1 MWRNFILG
9 TLLWIGGAFAQ
20 SPIAK
25 PYALT
30 CIGNDTELKINYFV
44 RWGAGE
50 WQRVS
55 VAPQKW
61 MWHTWTY
68 TKEASS
74 PELLIRFDADLT
86 QGQTWIV
93 APLEKYAS
101 PSRGQAGD
109 CEKFG
114 RRYQFRRID
123 KDLLELISLD

>member
-101 PSRGQAGD
+101 PSRGRRGIAKSLVD
-109 CEKFG
+109 AISFG
-114 RRYQFRRID
+114 A
-123 KDLLELISLD
+123 